1 MNPSTTTSFEFGK
14 NMGVWFL
21 KTVQDA
27 ILKDIIWFFSQL
39 TQFVFAHILIIT
51 ISFFALV
58 LFAFGEYLFTGR
70 WEMLG
75 SVFYRSFKYIILFI
89 SGLIFGAGI
98 FASDWFE
105 IVSSIIGLFCF
116 FLVRQILKKLNMR

>member
-1 MNPSTTTSFEFGK
+1 MNPSTAPLPIVPDFINQVLWLFPKSIENGFIFA
-14 NMGVWFL
+14 FS
-21 KTVQDA
+21 
-27 ILKDIIWFFSQL
+27 IIK
-39 TQFVFAHILIIT
+39 QFVFANIFSII
-51 ISFFALV
+51 IIFFIVV

-75 SVFYRSFKYIILFI
+75 SVFYRSFKYIILFV

-105 IVSSIIGLFCF
+105 IVSSIIGLVCF